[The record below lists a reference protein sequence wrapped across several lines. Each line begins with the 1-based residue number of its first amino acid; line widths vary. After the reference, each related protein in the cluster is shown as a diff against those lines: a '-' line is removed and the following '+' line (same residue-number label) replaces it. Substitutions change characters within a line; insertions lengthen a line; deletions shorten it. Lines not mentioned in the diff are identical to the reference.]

1 MRENIKLS
9 LQGIWSH
16 KMRSMLTMLG
26 IIIGIA
32 SIIAIVST
40 ITGNS
45 EMIKESLIGSNNNV
59 VTVSLYDGEWAYDM
73 QWNGN
78 PEGILPLD
86 DDFKKD
92 LEAIDTVDKVSFYN
106 SRENSDNSIYR
117 LETSFTG
124 GIYGVDDSY
133 FDLYRYQ
140 VTNGRKFL
148 KSDYE
153 KIRKV
158 VLLDDTAAS
167 SLFPGENP
175 LGQVVEISGEPFTV
189 VGIVSLETTVNL
201 NINSVSDY
209 YTYANNSSGKMFVT
223 SSVWPMVYRFDEV
236 QNVAVK
242 AVNTDAMTK
251 AGKAVA
257 DAVNERLG
265 LTSESQYI
273 FKSQDLLKQAEQLQS
288 MSNATNQQLIWIA
301 GISLLV
307 GGIGVMNIMLVT
319 VTERTQ
325 EIGLKK
331 AIGARKRMIL
341 GQFLTE
347 AAVLTSLGGILG
359 VIFGIITAK
368 LLSKIMGIPTG
379 LSIPSMIIA
388 VLFSMCIGLIFG
400 FLPARKAA
408 NLNPIDA
415 LRSE

>member
-59 VTVSLYDGEWAYDM
+59 VTVSLYDGEWAYAM

-175 LGQVVEISGEPFTV
+175 LGQVVEIGGEPFTV

>member
-175 LGQVVEISGEPFTV
+175 LGQVVEIGGEPFTV

-359 VIFGIITAK
+359 VIFGIITAE

>member
-167 SLFPGENP
+167 SLFPGEKP
-175 LGQVVEISGEPFTV
+175 LGQVVEIGGEPFTV
-189 VGIVSLETTVNL
+189 VGIVSLEKTVNL

-368 LLSKIMGIPTG
+368 LLSKIIGIPTG

>member
-153 KIRKV
+153 KFRKV

-175 LGQVVEISGEPFTV
+175 LGQVVEIGGEPFTV
-189 VGIVSLETTVNL
+189 VGIVSLEKTVNL

-223 SSVWPMVYRFDEV
+223 SSVWPMVYRFDEA

-379 LSIPSMIIA
+379 LSVPSMIIA

>member
-1 MRENIKLS
+1 MRENINLS

-16 KMRSMLTMLG
+16 KMRSSLTVLG
-26 IIIGIA
+26 IILGLA
-32 SIIAIVST
+32 SIMAIAST

-45 EMIKESLIGSNNNV
+45 EMIKRSLIGSNNNV

-153 KIRKV
+153 KFRKV

-175 LGQVVEISGEPFTV
+175 LGQVVEIGGEPFTV

-359 VIFGIITAK
+359 VTFGIITDK

>member
-92 LEAIDTVDKVSFYN
+92 QEAIDTVDKVSFYN

-175 LGQVVEISGEPFTV
+175 LGQVVEIGGEPFTV

>member
-133 FDLYRYQ
+133 FDLYKYQ

-175 LGQVVEISGEPFTV
+175 LGQVVEIGGEPFTV

>member
-1 MRENIKLS
+1 MRENNKLS

-175 LGQVVEISGEPFTV
+175 LGQVVEIGGEPFTV

>member
-1 MRENIKLS
+1 M
-9 LQGIWSH
+9 
-16 KMRSMLTMLG
+16 
-26 IIIGIA
+26 
-32 SIIAIVST
+32 
-40 ITGNS
+40 
-45 EMIKESLIGSNNNV
+45 
-59 VTVSLYDGEWAYDM
+59 
-73 QWNGN
+73 
-78 PEGILPLD
+78 
-86 DDFKKD
+86 
-92 LEAIDTVDKVSFYN
+92 
-106 SRENSDNSIYR
+106 
-117 LETSFTG
+117 
-124 GIYGVDDSY
+124 
-133 FDLYRYQ
+133 
-140 VTNGRKFL
+140 
-148 KSDYE
+148 
-153 KIRKV
+153 
-158 VLLDDTAAS
+158 
-167 SLFPGENP
+167 FPGENP

-189 VGIVSLETTVNL
+189 VGIVSQTKTVNL

-223 SSVWPMVYRFDEV
+223 GAVWPMIYRFDEI
-236 QNVAVK
+236 QNMAVK
-242 AVNTDAMTK
+242 AVDTDSMTK

-257 DAVNERLG
+257 DAVNEKLG
-265 LTSESQYI
+265 LTAESQYQ
-273 FKSQDLLKQAEQLQS
+273 FKSQDLLKQAEQLQA
-288 MSNATNQQLIWIA
+288 MSNSTNQQLIWIA

-379 LSIPSMIIA
+379 LSVPSMIIA

>member
-153 KIRKV
+153 KFRKV

-167 SLFPGENP
+167 SLFSGENP
-175 LGQVVEISGEPFTV
+175 LGQVVEIGGEPFTV
-189 VGIVSLETTVNL
+189 VGIVSLEKTVNL

-379 LSIPSMIIA
+379 LSVPSMIIA

>member
-16 KMRSMLTMLG
+16 KMRSVLTMLG

-40 ITGNS
+40 IKGNS

-59 VTVSLYDGEWAYDM
+59 VDVQLYQGDWTYDM
-73 QWNGN
+73 QYNGN
-78 PEGILPLD
+78 PDGLMPMDDSFKAELTDLD
-86 DDFKKD
+86 
-92 LEAIDTVDKVSFYN
+92 AVDRISFYN
-106 SRENSDNSIYR
+106 SRENSDNNIYY
-117 LETSFTG
+117 LETAFNG
-124 GIYGVDDSY
+124 GIYGID
-133 FDLYRYQ
+133 
-140 VTNGRKFL
+140 
-148 KSDYE
+148 SDYMDVYNY
-153 KIRKV
+153 KVTKGRNFIQSDYDNFRKNV
-158 VLLDDTAAS
+158 ILDDTAVS
-167 SLFPGENP
+167 SLFQNTDPIGK
-175 LGQVVEISGEPFTV
+175 VVEISGEPFTV
-189 VGIVSLETTVNL
+189 IGVVSQQKSANL

-209 YTYANNSSGKMFVT
+209 YTYSQSSSGKMFV
-223 SSVWPMVYRFDEV
+223 SSAVWPMIFRFDEI

-242 AVNTDAMTK
+242 AVSTDAMTK
-251 AGKAVA
+251 AGQSVA
-257 DAVNERLG
+257 DAINKKFGR
-265 LTSESQYI
+265 TSESDTY
-273 FKSQDLLKQAEQLQS
+273 FKSKDLLEQAEKLQS
-288 MSNATNQQLIWIA
+288 MSNSTNQQLLWIA

-319 VTERTQ
+319 VSERTQ

-331 AIGARKRMIL
+331 AIGARKRIIL

-368 LLSKIMGIPTG
+368 ILSKIMGIPTG
-379 LSIPSMIIA
+379 LSVPAMVVA

>member
-78 PEGILPLD
+78 PEGILSLD

-175 LGQVVEISGEPFTV
+175 LGQVVEIGGEPFTV

>member
-175 LGQVVEISGEPFTV
+175 LGQVVEIGGEPFTV

-288 MSNATNQQLIWIA
+288 MSNATNQQLIWIV